1 MSVTPMP
8 LAGSVPLASLQEH
21 PSPCCAAT
29 LELELPRELYYST
42 MTQVVNS
49 GTGGLLST
57 LSKFSTTTKRNS
69 GIGSRHTERNREPV
83 SLKPDWRLGTRC
95 SEHVA
100 KEYEKYTWWGERCSE
115 GEEERCWREES

>member
-1 MSVTPMP
+1 
-8 LAGSVPLASLQEH
+8 
-21 PSPCCAAT
+21 
-29 LELELPRELYYST
+29 

-100 KEYEKYTWWGERCSE
+100 KEYEKYTWWGKVLRRGRRALLEGRKLRMSERRPCRPWYGIAS
-115 GEEERCWREES
+115 